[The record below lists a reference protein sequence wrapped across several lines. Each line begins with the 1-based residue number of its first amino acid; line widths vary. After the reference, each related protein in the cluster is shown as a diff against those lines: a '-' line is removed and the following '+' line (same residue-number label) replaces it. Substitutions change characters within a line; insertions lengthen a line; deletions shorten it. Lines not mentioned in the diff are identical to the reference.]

1 MLYRLGELI
10 IYTLPSNGQEQLLTL
25 TKLVRTKLK
34 RDMVVWQKFIQGG
47 LKKEYQVTL
56 KGLA

>member
-1 MLYRLGELI
+1 MLYRLGEHI

-34 RDMVVWQKFIQGG
+34 RDMVVWQKFTQGR
-47 LKKEYQVTL
+47 LKKEYKVTL